1 MKPPPGT
8 DQTDGAA
15 PAGIAPALLP
25 DGWSSAAQAGAPPTD
40 SSLPA
45 TPEEITEKLSLRTS
59 LAEALSRMFAFEKS
73 GGLKSVLVFALSLMA
88 FSWFADSLLPLI
100 QEAGQ
105 WLIGTWRGSIPAHQ
119 FADLLKKLALPAA
132 FFAVVASVLIVN
144 ALRNARP
151 RSYESG
157 VPDPHAGLIVQLSDY
172 NPRGP
177 GGESLYATAAD
188 IGSAA
193 QSGGLSLAEVFR
205 SNWGQMAFAVRYH
218 APVLRCCWVICTTG
232 GRGSGKDFASAEK
245 LIKAITKAASGREAQ
260 CFRVELADEN
270 DIGQAAQQVSG
281 IYRRLSEH
289 APEMRV
295 SDLIADFTGGTAAMS
310 GGMILAT
317 LDENQEIEYVRR
329 GVTLTVDLDAA
340 AVREQRVI
348 VSPRISR
355 GMVER
360 FMVK

>member
-1 MKPPPGT
+1 MNPARDHET
-8 DQTDGAA
+8 S
-15 PAGIAPALLP
+15 PAGA
-25 DGWSSAAQAGAPPTD
+25 SSSTVTPPERLASAVQAGEAHLTTILSARFGEIAETP
-40 SSLPA
+40 SLH
-45 TPEEITEKLSLRTS
+45 TS

-105 WLIGTWRGSIPAHQ
+105 WLIGTWHGSTPAYQ
-119 FADLLKKLALPAA
+119 FADLLKKMALPAA

-193 QSGGLSLAEVFR
+193 QSGRLSLAEVFR

-260 CFRVELADEN
+260 CFCVELADEN

-295 SDLIADFTGGTAAMS
+295 SDVIADFTGGTAAMS

-329 GVTLTVDLDAA
+329 GVTLTGDLDAA

-348 VSPRISR
+348 ISPRISR
-355 GMVER
+355 GMIER
-360 FMVK
+360 FVVK